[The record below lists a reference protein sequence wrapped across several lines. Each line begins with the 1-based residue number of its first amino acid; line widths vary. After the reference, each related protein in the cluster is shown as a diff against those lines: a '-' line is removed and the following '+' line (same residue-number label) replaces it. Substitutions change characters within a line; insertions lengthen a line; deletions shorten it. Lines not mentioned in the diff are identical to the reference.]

1 MMTEQEPTPRLTP
14 RQAEILAFIR
24 DTIDETG
31 MPPTRAEINAALGFR
46 SPNAAESHLRAL
58 EKKGVIE
65 LLGGRS
71 RGIRV
76 LNASRRDELAVVGR
90 IAAGSPILAE
100 EHVETRVPV
109 NPTLF
114 RPRADYLLRVRGM
127 SMKDIGIL
135 DGDLIAVHRTEEVSN
150 GQIVVARLADEVT
163 VKRYRR
169 RGAKVQLIPENPE
182 MSPVEIDLRRE
193 ELIIEGRVVGVLR
206 TLD

>member
-1 MMTEQEPTPRLTP
+1 MTESTAQRPLTP

-24 DTIDETG
+24 DTIHETG

-46 SPNAAESHLRAL
+46 SPNAAESHLKAL
-58 EKKGVIE
+58 AKKGVIE

-71 RGIRV
+71 RGIR
-76 LNASRRDELAVVGR
+76 LTDDGHREELAVVGR
-90 IAAGSPILAE
+90 IAAGSPVLAA
-100 EHVETRVPV
+100 EHVEAQVPV
-109 NPTLF
+109 NPSLF

-127 SMKDIGIL
+127 SMRDAGIM
-135 DGDLIAVHRTEEVSN
+135 DGDLLAVHRTEEVRN

-169 RGAKVQLIPENPE
+169 RGAKVWLIPENSE
-182 MSPVEIDLRRE
+182 MSPIEVDLKRE

-206 TLD
+206 TFD

>member
-1 MMTEQEPTPRLTP
+1 MTDTKPTPRLTA

-24 DTIDETG
+24 DTIAETG

-65 LLGGRS
+65 LLSGRS
-71 RGIRV
+71 RGIR
-76 LNASRRDELAVVGR
+76 LTSDTRRDELSVVGR

-100 EHVETRVPV
+100 EHLEDQVPV
-109 NPTLF
+109 DPALF
-114 RPRADYLLRVRGM
+114 RPRADYLLRVRGT
-127 SMKDIGIL
+127 SMKDAGIM
-135 DGDLIAVHRTEEVSN
+135 DGDLVAVHRTTEVSD

-169 RGAKVQLIPENPE
+169 DGPRVSLIPENPD
-182 MSPVEIDLRRE
+182 MAPVEVDLRNE
-193 ELIIEGRVVGVLR
+193 ELVIEGRVVGVLR

>member
-1 MMTEQEPTPRLTP
+1 MTEQEPTPRLTP

-127 SMKDIGIL
+127 SMKDVGIL
-135 DGDLIAVHRTEEVSN
+135 DGDLIAVHRTEEVTN

-182 MSPVEIDLRRE
+182 MSPVEVDLRRE

>member
-1 MMTEQEPTPRLTP
+1 MTDTKPTPRLTA
-14 RQAEILAFIR
+14 RQAEILGFIR
-24 DTIDETG
+24 DTIEETG

-58 EKKGVIE
+58 QKKGVIE
-65 LLGGRS
+65 LLPGRS
-71 RGIRV
+71 RGIR
-76 LNASRRDELAVVGR
+76 LTDDTRRDELSVVGR

-100 EHVETRVPV
+100 EHLEDRVPV
-109 NPTLF
+109 DPTLF

-127 SMKDIGIL
+127 SMKDAGIM
-135 DGDLIAVHRTEEVSN
+135 DGDLVAVHRTTEVSD

-169 RGAKVQLIPENPE
+169 DGPRVSLIPENPD
-182 MSPVEIDLRRE
+182 MVPVEVDLRRE
-193 ELIIEGRVVGVLR
+193 ELVIEGRVVGVLR

>member
-1 MMTEQEPTPRLTP
+1 MTEQEPTPRLTP

-127 SMKDIGIL
+127 SMKDVGIL
-135 DGDLIAVHRTEEVSN
+135 DGDLIAVHRTEEVTN

-169 RGAKVQLIPENPE
+169 RGAKVQLIPENPK
-182 MSPVEIDLRRE
+182 MSPVEVDLRRE

>member
-1 MMTEQEPTPRLTP
+1 MTEQEPTPHLTA

-65 LLGGRS
+65 LLSGRS
-71 RGIRV
+71 RGIRL
-76 LNASRRDELAVVGR
+76 LNASRKDELAVVGR

-127 SMKDIGIL
+127 SMKDVGIM

-169 RGAKVQLIPENPE
+169 RGPKVQLIPENQD
-182 MSPVEIDLRRE
+182 MSPVEVDLRRE

>member
-1 MMTEQEPTPRLTP
+1 MTEQEPTPRLTP

-127 SMKDIGIL
+127 SMKDVGIL
-135 DGDLIAVHRTEEVSN
+135 DGDLIAVHRTEEVTN